1 VSDPANTVYAGD
13 LQGNV
18 WRVDISDPNPTNW
31 SNPPNWKVSVIFQT
45 RDASGNIQPITTTPA
60 VTLNPEFPNLIGTMV
75 YVGTGELL
83 GIGDLTT
90 TGVQSVYGIF
100 DPPTGASP
108 PLGFAGIPTRSN
120 LVQQLVSD
128 VTATNSAVRDVLYP
142 QPVTLPTPNRGWF
155 VDLSLLSG
163 ERVVTDPELEAGGGL
178 VLTTYQ
184 PNPSACNGGG
194 SAWLMVFNFATGGSF
209 PQPELDT
216 NGDGKLT
223 SDDAGML
230 GSNPVGMSLGPVY
243 ASQATLLPIG
253 TSLGGTQGTV
263 KQVSVS
269 SNNVDSVFDRGGAK
283 TRVSWWEI
291 RH

>member
-1 VSDPANTVYAGD
+1 
-13 LQGNV
+13 
-18 WRVDISDPNPTNW
+18 
-31 SNPPNWKVSVIFQT
+31 
-45 RDASGNIQPITTTPA
+45 
-60 VTLNPEFPNLIGTMV
+60 
-75 YVGTGELL
+75 
-83 GIGDLTT
+83 
-90 TGVQSVYGIF
+90 
-100 DPPTGASP
+100 
-108 PLGFAGIPTRSN
+108 
-120 LVQQLVSD
+120 
-128 VTATNSAVRDVLYP
+128 
-142 QPVTLPTPNRGWF
+142 
-155 VDLSLLSG
+155 
-163 ERVVTDPELEAGGGL
+163 
-178 VLTTYQ
+178 
-184 PNPSACNGGG
+184 
-194 SAWLMVFNFATGGSF
+194 MVFNFATGGSF

-230 GSNPVGMSLGPVY
+230 GSNPVGMSLGAVY